1 MKITFI
7 DSKPKQYL
15 YDHLTQSGINIVHNK
30 ELEALRDCLR
40 KKNSEKSVE
49 GFFVVLNETPVNKNK
64 HWGLV
69 NLEVVSHIDSNKRN
83 LAPEWIRCAVWREG
97 EDIGTFFDVILK
109 KFGKKN
115 KKREHYTDMRKICTQ
130 ILDECKKFADGTH
143 DSGLYEAKNMLR
155 DLFTAKGRRC
165 E

>member
-1 MKITFI
+1 MKVTFI

-49 GFFVVLNETPVNKNK
+49 GFFVVLNETPVNKNT

-69 NLEVVSHIDSNKRN
+69 NLEVVSHYDSNKRN
-83 LAPEWIRCAVWREG
+83 LAPEWIRCAIWREG
-97 EDIGTFFDVILK
+97 EDIGTFFYVILK
-109 KFGKKN
+109 KFGKN

-155 DLFTAKGRRC
+155 DLLTNRGRRC
-165 E
+165 

>member
-49 GFFVVLNETPVNKNK
+49 GFFIVLNETPVNKNK

-69 NLEVVSHIDSNKRN
+69 NL
-83 LAPEWIRCAVWREG
+83 
-97 EDIGTFFDVILK
+97 
-109 KFGKKN
+109 
-115 KKREHYTDMRKICTQ
+115 
-130 ILDECKKFADGTH
+130 
-143 DSGLYEAKNMLR
+143 
-155 DLFTAKGRRC
+155 
-165 E
+165 

>member
-49 GFFVVLNETPVNKNK
+49 GFFVVLNETPVNKNN
-64 HWGLV
+64 HWGLI
-69 NLEVVSHIDSNKRN
+69 NLEVVSHFDSNKRN

-130 ILDECKKFADGTH
+130 ILDECKKFADGTQ
-143 DSGLYEAKNMLR
+143 DSGLYDAKNMLR
-155 DLFTAKGRRC
+155 DLLTNRGPRC
-165 E
+165 

>member
-49 GFFVVLNETPVNKNK
+49 GFFIVLNETPVNKNK

-69 NLEVVSHIDSNKRN
+69 NLEVVGHYDSNKRN
-83 LAPEWIRCAVWREG
+83 LAPEWITCAIWRDG
-97 EDIGTFFDVILK
+97 EDIGTFFNVILK
-109 KFGKKN
+109 KFGKN

-130 ILDECKKFADGTH
+130 ILDECKKFADGTQ

-155 DLFTAKGRRC
+155 DLLTNGGHRC
-165 E
+165 

>member
-1 MKITFI
+1 MKVYFV
-7 DSKPKQYL
+7 SSQPKQYL
-15 YDHLTQSGINIVHNK
+15 YNHLTQSGINIVHNK
-30 ELEALRDCLR
+30 ELDALRNCLR

-69 NLEVVSHIDSNKRN
+69 NLEVVSHYNSNKRN
-83 LAPEWIRCAVWREG
+83 LAPEWIRCAIWREG

-109 KFGKKN
+109 KFGKN

-155 DLFTAKGRRC
+155 DLLTNRGRRC

>member
-1 MKITFI
+1 MKVYFV
-7 DSKPKQYL
+7 SSQPKQYL
-15 YDHLTQSGINIVHNK
+15 YNHFTQSGINIVHNRG
-30 ELEALRDCLR
+30 LDALRNCLL

-69 NLEVVSHIDSNKRN
+69 NLEVVRHYDSNKRN
-83 LAPEWIRCAVWREG
+83 LAPEWITCAIWREG

-115 KKREHYTDMRKICTQ
+115 KKREHYTGMREICTQ
-130 ILDECKKFADGTH
+130 IINECKKLGNGDY
-143 DSGLYEAKNMLR
+143 DSEFYESKNMLR
-155 DLFTAKGRRC
+155 DLLNSKGHRC
-165 E
+165 